1 MNTQTST
8 QTPRQTPR
16 TVVITGASS
25 GIGLGLAEA
34 FLKRGYNVVGNAR
47 TTERLAAASVQLGQP
62 DRFLGVAGDIGHRNT
77 AQALVAQAVQ
87 RFGQVDVL
95 VNNAGIFNAKPFTEY
110 TEDDL
115 DAMVSTNLKGFVY
128 ASQAAA
134 AHMVPRR
141 QGHIINITASIALQA
156 NIQVPAALPIL
167 IKGGINDATR
177 ALALELSPHNV
188 LVNAVAPG
196 IVDTPLY
203 TPAMHGFLNGLAP
216 LGRIARVE
224 EIADAVLY
232 LAEAGFT
239 TGAILPVDGGMSS
252 GKW

>member
-1 MNTQTST
+1 MQDNTS
-8 QTPRQTPR
+8 P

-34 FLKRGYNVVGNAR
+34 YLARGFNVVANAR
-47 TTERLAAASVQLGQP
+47 TDERLAAAARQLGSP
-62 DRFLGVAGDIGHRNT
+62 ARFLGVAGDIGQRDT
-77 AQALVAQAVQ
+77 ARQLIDRAVE

-95 VNNAGIFNAKPFTEY
+95 INNAGIFNAKPFVEY
-110 TEDDL
+110 TEEEL
-115 DAMVSTNLKGFVY
+115 DRIVATNIKGFVY

-141 QGHIINITASIALQA
+141 RGHIVNITASLALQP
-156 NIQVPAALPIL
+156 NLKVPALLPVL
-167 IKGGINDATR
+167 VKGGVNAATR

-188 LVNAVAPG
+188 KVNAVAPG

-203 TPAMHGFLNGLAP
+203 TPEMHGFLNGLAP
-216 LGRIARVE
+216 AGRIAQVR

-232 LAEAGFT
+232 LTSSDFT
-239 TGAILPVDGGMSS
+239 TGVVLPVDGGMST
-252 GKW
+252 GTW

>member
-1 MNTQTST
+1 MQDNTS
-8 QTPRQTPR
+8 P

-34 FLKRGYNVVGNAR
+34 YLARGFNVVANAR
-47 TTERLAAASVQLGQP
+47 TDDRLAAAAKQLGSP
-62 DRFLGVAGDIGHRNT
+62 ARFLGVAGDIGQRDT
-77 AQALVAQAVQ
+77 ARQLIDRAVE

-95 VNNAGIFNAKPFTEY
+95 INNAGIFNAKPFVEY
-110 TEDDL
+110 TEEEL
-115 DAMVSTNLKGFVY
+115 DRIVATNIKGFVY

-141 QGHIINITASIALQA
+141 QGHIVNITASLALQP
-156 NIQVPAALPIL
+156 NLKVPALLPVL
-167 IKGGINDATR
+167 VKGGVNAATR

-188 LVNAVAPG
+188 KVNAVAPG

-203 TPAMHGFLNGLAP
+203 TPEMHGFLNGLAP
-216 LGRIARVE
+216 AGRIAQVR

-232 LAEAGFT
+232 LTSSDFT
-239 TGAILPVDGGMSS
+239 TGVVLPVDGGMST
-252 GKW
+252 GTW